1 MRVLKVRRW
10 GAFQNF
16 HLPWMQR
23 GCPAVYARPV
33 TGESSG
39 GGRSSTKTIT
49 PPAGFA
55 GSARRL
61 PMAAVPATSAG
72 CPTRCFSGWL
82 FFLFPMGLLRDGT
95 NVIILA
101 TKPGKR
107 CVKHASATPRSRA
120 DHIAYLVRSPGRA
133 NSRHR
138 LWAVLGYSRE
148 RALRFWLG
156 ASGSLRLGCLHS
168 KL

>member
-1 MRVLKVRRW
+1 M
-10 GAFQNF
+10 GAFSEFSAPLDAEGVPCGLCPSCN
-16 HLPWMQR
+16 R
-23 GCPAVYARPV
+23 GEFWRWPKYH
-33 TGESSG
+33 
-39 GGRSSTKTIT
+39 KDHN
-49 PPAGFA
+49 PAGFA
-55 GSARRL
+55 GSARHL
-61 PMAAVPATSAG
+61 PMEAVHAISAG

-101 TKPGKR
+101 TKPRKR